1 MERSSIQGAL
11 RRVVRELKF
20 RKAISVHTLSH
31 SYATHL
37 LEAGVN
43 LRLIQQYLG
52 HSSLQTTMVYL
63 HLTKVS
69 HEQAFA
75 RIEELMGP

>member
-1 MERSSIQGAL
+1 MVRDLKL
-11 RRVVRELKF
+11 RKT
-20 RKAISVHTLSH
+20 ISMHTLRH

-52 HSSLQTTMVYL
+52 HSSLHTTMVYL
-63 HLTKVS
+63 HLTNVS
-69 HEQAFA
+69 HEQAFI
-75 RIEELMGP
+75 RIQELMGR